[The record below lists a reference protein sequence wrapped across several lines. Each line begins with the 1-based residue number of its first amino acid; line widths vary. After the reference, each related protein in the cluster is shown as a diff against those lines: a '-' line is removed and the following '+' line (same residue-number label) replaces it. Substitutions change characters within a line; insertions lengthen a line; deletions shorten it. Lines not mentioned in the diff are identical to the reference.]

1 MKPKKYL
8 FFLSCLNLP
17 LAREE
22 ALAIIESE
30 TGRYPISESIER
42 VLIVE
47 NIAEKTAREVVE
59 RSALTKWAGK
69 LILSIDYENRNE
81 ICRAVEAIDENILVR
96 DPDQTFCV
104 RVKGIGVK
112 DARIEGD
119 IGYIIKSKTGQRVN
133 LENPDIVYAGVL
145 MPGKFFLTLQVK
157 PYTRPDIGARA
168 LKFRMFSHPS
178 SLDPRLARAMVN
190 LSRARKGCKFLDCF
204 CGAGGVLLEAYL
216 MGCIAYGIDIKLK
229 MLIGC
234 SMNLFQYSSYAF
246 TVLGDARR
254 LMVREKSIDAV
265 ATDPPYGR
273 STFLPSNLKD
283 LLSEAISQSH
293 DVLKDKRFMCFAA
306 PIDARAEDL
315 VSKREFEIL
324 TRIPFRVHKSL
335 TRVFYVLRKR

>member
-1 MKPKKYL
+1 MKTGKYL
-8 FFLSCLNLP
+8 FFLSCLNVP

-30 TGRYPISESIER
+30 TGEYPAFESMER

-47 NIAEKTAREVVE
+47 NVMEKTAREVVE
-59 RSALTKWAGK
+59 RSAFTKWAGK
-69 LILSIDYENRNE
+69 LILSIDYEHRDE
-81 ICRAVEAIDENILVR
+81 ICKAVKAIDETLLAQ
-96 DPDQTFCV
+96 DPGKTFCV

-112 DARIEGD
+112 DAYIEGD

-133 LENPDIVYAGVL
+133 LENPDIIYAGVL
-145 MPGKFFLTLQVK
+145 MPSRFFLTLQVK
-157 PYTRPDIGARA
+157 PYTKPDIGARA
-168 LKFRMFSHPS
+168 LKYRVFPHPS

-234 SMNLFQYSSYAF
+234 AMNLFQYSSHAF
-246 TVLGDARR
+246 TILGDARN
-254 LMVREKSIDAV
+254 LMVREKSIDAI

-273 STFLPSNLKD
+273 STFLPSDLKD
-283 LLSEAISQSH
+283 LLSETISQSY
-293 DVLKDKRFMCFAA
+293 DVLKDKRFMCFGA
-306 PIDARAEDL
+306 PIDAKAEDL